1 MYNGKVDLHLHLD
14 GAITET
20 FFRKY
25 AHKYGLVVPADL
37 RAALSVTSGCR
48 DLRDYLRCFSLPTQ
62 LLQWEDVLEEC
73 AYDLIRRL
81 SAQGL
86 LYAEIR
92 FAPALH
98 CRKGLSQNAAVAA
111 VLSGIR
117 RAKAA
122 FPAIYINLLLC
133 FLVGDDMHH
142 YETLRTAAH
151 FYGKG
156 VAGLDLA
163 GAEGLVPLAAYQN
176 LFAEIREMGI
186 PFTIHAGEC
195 GDYSNVQMAVQWG
208 ARRIGHG
215 VAAQKSMSCMELLK
229 ERGIAVECCFSSNLQ
244 TRAVSCPQL
253 HPIYRFYQAG
263 IPVTVNTD
271 NPTVSSTDLKQEHIM
286 LRKYFAFSD
295 QDFFQMD
302 RYAIESA
309 FLDRRQ
315 KNDLLYCL
323 SFEPYQ

>member
-92 FAPALH
+92 FAPTLH

-122 FPAIYINLLLC
+122 FPAIYVNLLLC

-142 YETLRTAAH
+142 YETLRTAH
-151 FYGKG
+151 ISTEKG
-156 VAGLDLA
+156 LQALIWL
-163 GAEGLVPLAAYQN
+163 
-176 LFAEIREMGI
+176 
-186 PFTIHAGEC
+186 
-195 GDYSNVQMAVQWG
+195 
-208 ARRIGHG
+208 
-215 VAAQKSMSCMELLK
+215 AQKDWCLWRPIRTCLRRFGRWGSLLRSM
-229 ERGIAVECCFSSNLQ
+229 
-244 TRAVSCPQL
+244 P
-253 HPIYRFYQAG
+253 
-263 IPVTVNTD
+263 
-271 NPTVSSTDLKQEHIM
+271 
-286 LRKYFAFSD
+286 
-295 QDFFQMD
+295 
-302 RYAIESA
+302 ESA
-309 FLDRRQ
+309 VIIPTFKWRSNGAPGESAMGLPLRNQ
-315 KNDLLYCL
+315 YPVW
-323 SFEPYQ
+323 SF

>member
-20 FFRKY
+20 FFTKY
-25 AHKYGLVVPADL
+25 AHKYDLTVPTDL
-37 RAALSVTSGCR
+37 KAALSVSSGCR
-48 DLRDYLRCFSLPTQ
+48 DLQDYLKCFSLPTQ

-98 CRKGLSQNAAVAA
+98 GRKGLSQDAAVAA
-111 VLSGIR
+111 VLSGVR

-122 FPAIYINLLLC
+122 FPTIEINLLLC

-142 YETLRTAAH
+142 HETLQTAAH

-176 LFAEIREMGI
+176 LFAEIREIGI

-195 GDYSNVQMAVQWG
+195 GDYSNIQMAVQWG
-208 ARRIGHG
+208 ARRIGMELP
-215 VAAQKSMSCMELLK
+215 AQKSISCMELLK
-229 ERGIAVECCFSSNLQ
+229 EKRITVECCFSSNLQ
-244 TRAVSCPQL
+244 TRAVFRPQL

-263 IPVTVNTD
+263 VPVTINTD
-271 NPTVSSTDLKQEHIM
+271 NPTVSSTDLKQEHMM

-295 QDFFQMD
+295 QDFLQMD

-315 KNDLLYCL
+315 KDDLIRRL
-323 SFEPYQ
+323 SFEP